1 MKRILLVEDHEA
13 DVAQIKSAFERFSL
27 DVRLEHARSTE
38 LAWELMQCWIEAP
51 GARKPVCLL
60 LGQLAGPRDGLWL
73 LQRMQDD
80 RRFRQLPVIA
90 LSREAAMSDQ
100 ARVFSNVVGALE
112 RPVDDLAW
120 RRVISA
126 VARISQSLP
135 DLAGA

>member
-1 MKRILLVEDHEA
+1 MKRILLVEDHDS

-27 DVRLEHARSTE
+27 DVQLEHVRTTE
-38 LAWELMQCWIEAP
+38 LAWGLMQCWVDAP
-51 GARKPVCLL
+51 GARRPACLL
-60 LGQLAGPRDGLWL
+60 LGQLPGPRDGLWL

-80 RRFRQLPVIA
+80 RRFRRLPVIA
-90 LSREAAMSDQ
+90 VSRDAAMSDR
-100 ARVFSNVVGALE
+100 ARVFPNVVGALE

-126 VARISQSLP
+126 VARISQALP